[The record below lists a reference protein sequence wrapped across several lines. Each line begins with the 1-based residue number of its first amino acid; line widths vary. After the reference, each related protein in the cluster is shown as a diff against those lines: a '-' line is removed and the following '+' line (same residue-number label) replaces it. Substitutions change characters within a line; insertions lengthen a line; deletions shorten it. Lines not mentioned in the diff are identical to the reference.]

1 MTTCLIELR
10 DYGITVRSADEVL
23 ARSPGYASIAGDT
36 PLFGEDARRQSRLHP
51 RHTFN
56 QYWAQLALDPL
67 SLKNK
72 HFRHAADVAYSHL
85 DGLTRALNLDEVV
98 IGAPGSYSRAQLGV
112 LLGIVKQ
119 CKFKT
124 VGLVDLALLQAAG
137 SATDEC
143 IIIDLQL
150 HQAVLSRFR
159 KVDGHLLL
167 ERTVPVQSS
176 GLIALQDAW
185 LNMISEEF
193 IDQTRFDPQRNAEA
207 EQYLVNQLPSWI
219 ATSQAAGEVLVEINL
234 KGSVQQVRLTAAQ
247 FEQRTQPTFARI
259 AQELAELRNP
269 GTALHVSAGQ
279 MNLPGLT
286 QGIPGLIA
294 LDDDA
299 TTRACLQYADQI
311 RRTPETM
318 AFVSRV
324 ALNAAA
330 ASVAPVAQPKT
341 PTHVLFNHRAVML
354 PPGRLT
360 VGTPPAG
367 LDSARIMPLA
377 ENGFSGAIA
386 LLRTSRGL
394 QLEVHSSDVVLHNGK
409 PAANGQSLVM
419 GDLLQL
425 GKGNSHHLHLI
436 VVEQGA

>member
-23 ARSPGYASIAGDT
+23 ARSPGYASIAGDK

-56 QYWAQLALDPL
+56 QFWAQLALDPL
-67 SLKNK
+67 PFKNR
-72 HFRHAADVAYSHL
+72 HFRHAADLAYGQL
-85 DGLTRALNLDEVV
+85 DGLTRALDLDEVV
-98 IGAPGSYSRAQLGV
+98 IAAPGSYSRAQLGV
-112 LLGIVKQ
+112 LLGIVRQ

-124 VGLVDLALLQAAG
+124 VGLGDLALLQAAG
-137 SATDEC
+137 SDSDEC
-143 IIIDLQL
+143 VIIDLQL
-150 HQAVLSRFR
+150 HQALLSRYR
-159 KVDGHLLL
+159 KSDGHLLL

-185 LNMISEEF
+185 LNMISEAF

-207 EQYLVNQLPSWI
+207 EQYLVNQLPAWI
-219 ATSQAAGEVLVEINL
+219 ATSQGSGEVVVEINL
-234 KGSVQQVRLTAAQ
+234 KGSVQQVRLTYAQ
-247 FEQRTQPTFARI
+247 FEQRAQPIFARI
-259 AQELAELRNP
+259 AQELAELRNA

-279 MNLPGLT
+279 MNLPGLLPS
-286 QGIPGLIA
+286 IPGLIA

-299 TTRACLQYADQI
+299 TMRSCLQYLDQI

-318 AFVSRV
+318 TFVSRV

-330 ASVAPVAQPKT
+330 AAAAPVAQPKT
-341 PTHVLFNHRAVML
+341 PTHVLINHRAVML

-360 VGTPPAG
+360 VGTPPPG
-367 LDSARIMPLA
+367 LDSARIMPLT

-386 LLRTSRGL
+386 LLRSGRGL

-409 PAANGQSLVM
+409 PAASGQTLVA
-419 GDLLQL
+419 GDMLQL
-425 GKGNSHHLHLI
+425 GSNSQNLHLI
-436 VVEQGA
+436 IVEQGV

>member
-56 QYWAQLALDPL
+56 QFWAQLALDPL
-67 SLKNK
+67 SFKNK
-72 HFRHAADVAYSHL
+72 HFRHAADLAYGQL

-98 IGAPGSYSRAQLGV
+98 IAAPASYSRAQLGV

-124 VGLVDLALLQAAG
+124 IGLVDLSLLQAAG
-137 SATDEC
+137 SAANEC

-150 HQAVLSRFR
+150 HQALLSRYR
-159 KVDGHLLL
+159 KVDGYLLL
-167 ERTVPVQSS
+167 ERTVPVQAA
-176 GLIALQDAW
+176 GMIALQDAW

-193 IDQTRFDPQRNAEA
+193 IDQTRFDPQRNAET
-207 EQYLVNQLPSWI
+207 EQYLFNQLPSWI
-219 ATSQAAGEVLVEINL
+219 ATSQSAGEVIVEINL
-234 KGSVQQVRLTAAQ
+234 KGSVQQVRLTYAQ
-247 FEQRTQPTFARI
+247 FEQRAQPIFARI
-259 AQELAELRNP
+259 AQELIDLRST
-269 GTALHVSAGQ
+269 GTTLHVSAGQ
-279 MNLPGLT
+279 MNLPGLL
-286 QGIPGLIA
+286 QSIPGLTA

-299 TTRACLQYADQI
+299 TMRSCLQYLEQL

-318 AFVSRV
+318 TFVSRV
-324 ALNAAA
+324 ALSAAA
-330 ASVAPVAQPKT
+330 AAVAPVAQPKT
-341 PTHVLFNHRAVML
+341 PTHLLLNHRAVML

-360 VGTPPAG
+360 VGTPPAS

-386 LLRTSRGL
+386 LLRTGRGL
-394 QLEVHSSDVVLHNGK
+394 QLEVHSSDTVLHNGK
-409 PAANGQSLVM
+409 PAANGQALVM
-419 GDLLQL
+419 GDVLQL
-425 GKGNSHHLHLI
+425 GKNSQNLQLI
-436 VVEQGA
+436 IVENV